1 MATAARIYRP
11 YRRIAPKAGETFLTS
26 LRVGQLVYDPASEMV
41 GVLHYLDSTNI
52 VDLKRPWGNTVKA
65 DKRRLREP
73 TEHQRKQY
81 ASLLKLARDRNRRSA

>member
-1 MATAARIYRP
+1 
-11 YRRIAPKAGETFLTS
+11 
-26 LRVGQLVYDPASEMV
+26 MV